1 MNPSAWL
8 AGALAALTIAILSVL
23 MWRARREVARLRAR
37 LGGATADLQNL
48 QLAFSRF
55 APDEVIERVIAEGL
69 EEFGEK
75 KDVTALFA
83 DLRGFTALSES
94 ADATLLVRV
103 VNGYFERMSRAISEH
118 RGHVS
123 KFIGDGI
130 LAFFGALT
138 PNPWQANDAVYAAL
152 AMRAA
157 LAEYNG
163 ELDAQGL
170 PRLAAGIGID
180 RGTGIAGLVG
190 SQDLKEF
197 TVVGRAVNVAA
208 RVQDLTRRYDVDIIV
223 TAGVASQLDPR
234 VELRPLPPSA
244 VKGVAE
250 PVAIYAVVG
259 AGERGSVRTPEVSAP

>member
-1 MNPSAWL
+1 MSR
-8 AGALAALTIAILSVL
+8 GALLAALLAVFAIAGLVL
-23 MWRARREVARLRAR
+23 FLCRSRREVARLRSR
-37 LGGATADLQNL
+37 LGSATTDLQNL

-55 APDEVIERVIAEGL
+55 APDEIIERVIAEGL

-83 DLRGFTALSES
+83 DLEGFTALSES
-94 ADATLLVRV
+94 EDASRLVRI
-103 VNGYFERMSRAISEH
+103 VNGYFERMSHAITDH

-123 KFIGDGI
+123 KFIGDGV
-130 LAFFGALT
+130 LAFFGALA

-152 AMRAA
+152 AMRDA
-157 LAEYNG
+157 LTAYNR
-163 ELDAQGL
+163 ELATEGL
-170 PRLAAGIGID
+170 PPLAAGVGID
-180 RGTGIAGLVG
+180 RGTGVAGLVG

-208 RVQDLTRRYDVDIIV
+208 RVQDLTRHYEVDIIV
-223 TAGVASQLDPR
+223 TAGVAAELDPR
-234 VELRPLPPSA
+234 IALRPLPPTA

-259 AGERGSVRTPEVSAP
+259 SGESGSVPPPEVSRP

>member
-1 MNPSAWL
+1 MTPGAWL
-8 AGALAALTIAILSVL
+8 AAGLAVAAIAILSPL
-23 MWRARREVARLRAR
+23 LWRARRDAARLRTR
-37 LGGATADLQNL
+37 LAGATADLQNL

-55 APDEVIERVIAEGL
+55 APDEVVERVIAEGL

-83 DLRGFTALSES
+83 DLAGFTALSET
-94 ADATLLVRV
+94 ADASVLVRI
-103 VNGYFERMSRAISEH
+103 VNGYFERMSRAIAEH

-123 KFIGDGI
+123 KFIGDGV

-152 AMRAA
+152 AMREA
-157 LAEYNG
+157 LAAYNR
-163 ELDAQGL
+163 ELADQQL

-180 RGTGIAGLVG
+180 RGTGVAGLVG
-190 SQDLKEF
+190 SEDLKEF

-208 RVQDLTRRYDVDIIV
+208 RVQDLTRQYGVDIIV
-223 TAGVASQLDPR
+223 TADVAAGLDPR
-234 VELRPLPPSA
+234 IELRPLPPTA

-250 PVAIYAVVG
+250 PVAVYAVVS
-259 AGERGSVRTPEVSAP
+259 AGESGSVPPSEVPPP